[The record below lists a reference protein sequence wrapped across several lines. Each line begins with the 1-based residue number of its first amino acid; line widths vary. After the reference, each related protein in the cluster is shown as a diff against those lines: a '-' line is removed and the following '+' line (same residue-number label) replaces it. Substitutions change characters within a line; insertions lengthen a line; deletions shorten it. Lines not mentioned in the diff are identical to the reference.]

1 MGSIADLAQK
11 IKLNAGVSNPRLA
24 QIAASAAHAGRSNHY
39 TRESLSGAP
48 LRRGGILY
56 ATEIKEGKSRES
68 KEGKRR

>member
-39 TRESLSGAP
+39 TRGPPFVFVTEVVIKAQ
-48 LRRGGILY
+48 GIHEQYHRL
-56 ATEIKEGKSRES
+56 ISQIVWF
-68 KEGKRR
+68 